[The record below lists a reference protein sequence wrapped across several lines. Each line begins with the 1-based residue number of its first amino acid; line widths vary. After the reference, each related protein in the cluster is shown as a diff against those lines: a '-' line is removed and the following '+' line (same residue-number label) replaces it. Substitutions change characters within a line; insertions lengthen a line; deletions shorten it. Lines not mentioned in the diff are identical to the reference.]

1 MIQLNFLNAVVEDNG
16 NGLRVNGKDLNSI
29 ISAALGTIKKIP
41 GRYEYLGDEN
51 KGKPF
56 ESQLCNVSVTIDDIS
71 TEITETTEANTSSQT
86 YTVKSG
92 DNLTKIAKKYGTTV
106 QVLVDLNNIKDKN
119 LINVG
124 QVLKLPGTKGFCV
137 GCRVRVK
144 KSATHY
150 ATGQKIASFVKGSEY
165 KVIQVGTGKCLLGG
179 IVSWVNNSDLTLL

>member
-71 TEITETTEANTSSQT
+71 TEITET
-86 YTVKSG
+86 
-92 DNLTKIAKKYGTTV
+92 KKYPENSREDYCKSCNPGERHS
-106 QVLVDLNNIKDKN
+106 
-119 LINVG
+119 
-124 QVLKLPGTKGFCV
+124 LPDSLQYNK
-137 GCRVRVK
+137 
-144 KSATHY
+144 
-150 ATGQKIASFVKGSEY
+150 
-165 KVIQVGTGKCLLGG
+165 
-179 IVSWVNNSDLTLL
+179 